1 MIRKNTETDVT
12 MENIKP
18 ININERISRQVPL
31 VAYTLLILL
40 PLTLVFF
47 ASFKT
52 LKQLYNDPLGIPE
65 KWSILN
71 YIRLFA
77 NENMLIYFKN
87 SFFVTFTSVFFILLL
102 GSMISYAIIR
112 MPNVVGNIL
121 LDRKSVV

>member
-18 ININERISRQVPL
+18 INTTERISRQVPL

-87 SFFVTFTSVFFILLL
+87 SFFVSFTSVF
-102 GSMISYAIIR
+102 
-112 MPNVVGNIL
+112 
-121 LDRKSVV
+121 